1 MKIQIASDLH
11 LEIWKRFLPD
21 PARQFAPD
29 ESRDLLILAGDITD
43 GKRQF
48 GVSFVRREIATS
60 PVIYVPGNHEYFHAK
75 RRDTEA
81 FWRGLARENEGL
93 YYLNDDTV
101 EIGGLRFYGAEWC
114 SDFGGKEPALFH
126 NMIEDFH
133 VTPGWDTRAHL
144 EEHKRITA
152 RIAAL
157 AGKVDVVITHF
168 PPTLEAIDQELY
180 AGGHNNPYFIND
192 AESLVQYV
200 GAKLWV
206 SGHTHSPFDYR
217 VGQTRVVGNPR
228 GYPHGDPRPG
238 FSVTKTVEV
247 NVP

>member
-1 MKIQIASDLH
+1 M
-11 LEIWKRFLPD
+11 PD

-81 FWRGLARENEGL
+81 FWRGLARENERL

-157 AGKVDVVITHF
+157 AGKVDVVSRISR
-168 PPTLEAIDQELY
+168 PPWRPSTRNCMQATTTARISSTMPNHWCSTWVRSCGCRAIPTPRSTT
-180 AGGHNNPYFIND
+180 GWGKP
-192 AESLVQYV
+192 
-200 GAKLWV
+200 GLWATPGDTPMV
-206 SGHTHSPFDYR
+206 TRARGSP
-217 VGQTRVVGNPR
+217 
-228 GYPHGDPRPG
+228 
-238 FSVTKTVEV
+238 
-247 NVP
+247 